1 MSHAVVKA
9 AAAREVESN
18 LVKLGLQLER
28 SDVASRRMGEETR
41 RTTHASPDYRERD
54 SSVQTEE
61 DRCIANGVGYLI
73 MPLVEG
79 EELLRRDR
87 IMRSDAPCRQP
98 RAIRSTFV

>member
-1 MSHAVVKA
+1 
-9 AAAREVESN
+9 

-28 SDVASRRMGEETR
+28 SDVASRRMGEETPG
-41 RTTHASPDYRERD
+41 TTHASPDIENATRR
-54 SSVQTEE
+54 SQTEE
-61 DRCIANGVGYLI
+61 DRCIANGVGTVI

-87 IMRSDAPCRQP
+87 IMRSDAPCRSP